1 MSSKRLL
8 LGDEALADNLYLKQA
23 EVHGMSQRG
32 GDVMS
37 GLRLSSHAI
46 ASDLIPQGK
55 ADLIVSLEPMEALR
69 YARWLK
75 PEGWIVTN
83 SVPVL
88 NIPNYPEMEKVEG
101 ELRRRKNT
109 VVFDM
114 DAAAA
119 EVATA
124 RASNMVLLGAA
135 SRFIDLPEEKI
146 AEGIKTVFGPKGEK
160 VVESNLRA
168 FRKGREEAMR
178 NS

>member
-1 MSSKRLL
+1 
-8 LGDEALADNLYLKQA
+8 
-23 EVHGMSQRG
+23 
-32 GDVMS
+32 
-37 GLRLSSHAI
+37 
-46 ASDLIPQGK
+46 
-55 ADLIVSLEPMEALR
+55 
-69 YARWLK
+69 
-75 PEGWIVTN
+75 
-83 SVPVL
+83 
-88 NIPNYPEMEKVEG
+88 
-101 ELRRRKNT
+101 
-109 VVFDM
+109 M

-146 AEGIKTVFGPKGEK
+146 AKGIKTVFGPKGEK